1 MEKRAGGISRLA
13 RRRFLKAVPAAVAAG
28 LAAPSLAQQAQEQRI
43 SKDALDCAEKITGI
57 DFPDADQ
64 QQALVGVNNNLAS
77 FERLR
82 NTNIPLDTEP
92 AITFRPYLPGK
103 KPKPGA
109 TPNGKVKVT
118 TAVPAARRSSIDD
131 LAFLPVAALSGLV
144 RKRDV
149 SSTELTRMYLE
160 RLKKFGPKLNC
171 VVTLTEELA
180 LAQAAQADK
189 DIRSGRYKG
198 PLHGI
203 PWGAK
208 DLLATK
214 GILTTWGA
222 TAYQNQ
228 VFDYD
233 ATVVERLRD
242 AGAVL
247 VAKLSLGALAQGDN
261 WFRGQTKNPWNGRGS
276 SGSSA
281 GPGAA
286 TAAGLVGF
294 AIGTET
300 RGSIISPASV
310 NNVVGLRPTYGRV
323 SRFGAMALSWTMDK
337 IGPMCRSVED
347 CALVFNAIYGPD
359 GHDDTVVD
367 APFEW
372 NPDVPLSRLRIGYVK
387 SEFEEQPPD
396 GRGGG
401 RGRGG
406 LTAEQLR
413 AQDEARVKALKV
425 ALDVYRKAGATLHPI
440 DIPAADLAN
449 TIGFI
454 LSVEAA
460 AAFDDLDA
468 QQGHQRP
475 HAEHLAE
482 HVPGA
487 PLRAGRRVHP
497 RAAGADPRDARDGH
511 ADVAVRRVPVLDQQ
525 SQPGP
530 DEPDRSPGRRPPRRL
545 PRRDAHADRADDYRP
560 ALRRRH
566 PAPRRARARTGDD
579 VAYEDAVTDLTAV
592 RSRRSA
598 VRGQMVIRRGWAEV
612 DPTSWNYRVSPRS
625 FDWLSADRGLRTAE
639 PAIIVGARFS
649 PAPTKPAPARS
660 RPGCWTRRCTCR
672 GPRVSADGCPPRR
685 AAPARA
691 RSCC

>member
-1 MEKRAGGISRLA
+1 MNKRAGGPSRTA

-28 LAAPSLAQQAQEQRI
+28 LAAPALARQAQEQRI
-43 SKDALDCAEKITGI
+43 SKETLDCAEKIIGI

-64 QQALVGVNNNLAS
+64 QQALSGVNTNLAN

-82 NTNIPLDTEP
+82 NTTIPLDTEP
-92 AITFRPYLPGK
+92 AITFRPYLPGR

-109 TPNGKVKVT
+109 TPNARIKVT
-118 TAVPAARRSSIDD
+118 TQTPPARRSSLDD
-131 LAFLPVAALSGLV
+131 LAFLPVTALSALV

-149 SSTELTRMYLE
+149 TSTDLTRMYLE
-160 RLKKFGPKLNC
+160 RLKKYGAKLNC
-171 VVTLTEELA
+171 VVTLTEDLA

-189 DIRSGRYKG
+189 QIRSGHYRG

-222 TAYQNQ
+222 APYQNQ
-228 VFDYD
+228 TFDYD
-233 ATVVERLRD
+233 ATVVERLRE

-281 GPGAA
+281 GPGSA

-300 RGSIISPASV
+300 RGSIISPSSV
-310 NNVVGLRPTYGRV
+310 NGVVGLRPTYGRV

-359 GHDDTVVD
+359 GRDDTVVD
-367 APFEW
+367 APFDW
-372 NPDVPLSRLRIGYVK
+372 TPDVPLSKLRIGYVK
-387 SEFEEQPPD
+387 AEFEAQPAAE
-396 GRGGG
+396 GRGGGGRGEAAG

-406 LTAEQLR
+406 LTPEQAR
-413 AQDEARVKALKV
+413 AQNEARLKALND
-425 ALDVYRKAGATLHPI
+425 ALEVYRKAGASLQPI
-440 DIPAADLAN
+440 EVPAADLAN

-460 AAFDDLDA
+460 AAFDDLTR
-468 QQGHQRP
+468 GK
-475 HAEHLAE
+475 
-482 HVPGA
+482 
-487 PLRAGRRVHP
+487 
-497 RAAGADPRDARDGH
+497 DGH
-511 ADVAVRRVPVLDQQ
+511 DPSLNTWPNTFRTHRYVPAV
-525 SQPGP
+525 
-530 DEPDRSPGRRPPRRL
+530 EYI
-545 PRRDAHADRADDYRP
+545 RAQ
-560 ALRRRH
+560 
-566 PAPRRARARTGDD
+566 RARTLVIREMDKLMSQYD
-579 VAYEDAVTDLTAV
+579 VFLSSTNSRSLGLTNLTGHPAIAFRAGFYEDTPIELMITGRLYDEATLLRVALAHEQGTTWHTKTPALT
-592 RSRRSA
+592 
-598 VRGQMVIRRGWAEV
+598 
-612 DPTSWNYRVSPRS
+612 
-625 FDWLSADRGLRTAE
+625 
-639 PAIIVGARFS
+639 
-649 PAPTKPAPARS
+649 
-660 RPGCWTRRCTCR
+660 
-672 GPRVSADGCPPRR
+672 
-685 AAPARA
+685 
-691 RSCC
+691 